1 MSIAFKDSV
10 YHIDDLIGCGFN
22 SQIYVFSGASS
33 KFNLTTIWSSSQL
46 VSKDLLTVTEVD
58 PPSCLIA
65 DKNLPRSRDIAWA
78 KRIAVVK
85 LDVCIWIWLDSLHGM
100 VKLVQ
105 SVITRR

>member
-1 MSIAFKDSV
+1 MCIAFKESV

-22 SQIYVFSGASS
+22 SQIFVFSGAWS
-33 KFNLTTIWSSSQL
+33 KSTLTTIWISSQL
-46 VSKDLLTVTEVD
+46 ISKDPLNVTEVVT
-58 PPSCLIA
+58 PSCLIVE
-65 DKNLPRSRDIAWA
+65 KNLPRFGDIAWA

-105 SVITRR
+105 SVITGR